1 MNIIKLIPAGLVAS
15 ATISF
20 FSPISANAD
29 SIFVKGQLIAGA
41 GNPSA
46 CEAKGKKWKSA
57 SNDWTDAECNTTSV
71 HCSRGKR
78 LVTTISGKIDYICAS
93 SSSCTCQ
100 K

>member
-15 ATISF
+15 AGISF

-29 SIFVKGQLIAGA
+29 SIFVEGQLIAGA
-41 GNPSA
+41 GSLSA

-57 SNDWTDAECNTTSV
+57 SNDWTDAECNTIYYNCTSG
-71 HCSRGKR
+71 SR
-78 LVTTISGKIDYICAS
+78 LVKTETREYYICS
-93 SSSCTCQ
+93 GRNDCSCQ